1 MRNLQRKAV
10 AAHTYVLIFKKFR
23 ARIQIQY
30 VIALIVDSR
39 RIFFLAAPQHSADGI
54 LRLVVF
60 IELIG
65 AGKQISLQLIA
76 AVGI

>member
-23 ARIQIQY
+23 ARIQIQC

-39 RIFFLAAPQHSADGI
+39 RIFF
-54 LRLVVF
+54 
-60 IELIG
+60 
-65 AGKQISLQLIA
+65 A
-76 AVGI
+76 AVEFLGNIIIDIEIRTVFDRIYIS